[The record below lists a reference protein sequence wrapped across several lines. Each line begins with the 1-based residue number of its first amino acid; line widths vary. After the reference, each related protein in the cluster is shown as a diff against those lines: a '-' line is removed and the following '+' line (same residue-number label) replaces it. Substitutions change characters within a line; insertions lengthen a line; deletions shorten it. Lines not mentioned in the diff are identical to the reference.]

1 MVAVVKKL
9 DGFLTAMSVKDCRA
23 GGEPALAY
31 SWIGLS
37 SDFFRPELDG
47 H

>member
-1 MVAVVKKL
+1 VIAVVKKL
-9 DGFLTAMSVKDCRA
+9 YGLLAAMSVKDCRA
-23 GGEPALAY
+23 SGEPALAY